1 MKINIHFVDAFT
13 DQIFKGNSAGV
24 VITEQWLDDELMQ
37 SIAFENNLSE
47 TAFLVPIA
55 LGQYQIR
62 WFSSLTEVDFCG
74 HATLASSSIVFEQN
88 PQLEQIVFIADAV
101 GELVITHQ
109 SDGLIEMQFPNLKPQ
124 AVLNPPQQI
133 EKGLLINGQP
143 VKPIA
148 VLKNR
153 QAYFVVLD
161 NPQDILAVEP
171 DCELLKQLAPL
182 DVAVTADVS
191 MLQQVGDL
199 KVTNFDIISRYFWPA
214 NGGAEDPVTGS
225 IHAALVPYW
234 AEQLGKQK
242 ITAYQASK
250 RGGTL
255 YCQLQEANVLVA
267 GYTKKYLKGQIK
279 LPD

>member
-1 MKINIHFVDAFT
+1 MKINIHLVDAFT
-13 DQIFKGNSAGV
+13 DQIFKGNSAAV

-47 TAFLVPIA
+47 TAFLVPVV

-62 WFSSLTEVDFCG
+62 WFSPLTEVDFCG
-74 HATLASSSIVFEQN
+74 HATLASSSVIFEQQ
-88 PQLEQIVFIADAV
+88 PQLEQIIFTADAV
-101 GELVITHQ
+101 GELVITHKP
-109 SDGLIEMQFPNLKPQ
+109 DGLIEMQFPNLKPQ

-133 EKGLLINGQP
+133 EKSLLINCQP
-143 VKPIA
+143 VQSIA

-153 QAYFVVLD
+153 QAYVVVLS
-161 NPQDILAVEP
+161 NPQDILTVEA

-182 DVAVTADVS
+182 DVVVTADVS
-191 MLQQVGDL
+191 MLQQVGNLD
-199 KVTNFDIISRYFWPA
+199 VTNFDIISRYFWPA

-255 YCQLQEANVLVA
+255 YCELVRGGVMVS
-267 GYTKKYLKGQIK
+267 GYTRKYLQGEII
-279 LPD
+279 L